1 MTKIGQL
8 KTSDY
13 VCNYLFCNGKKIY
26 VFLNGTIGVKE
37 FFLEFKKYKKKD
49 EGFLLIDLPGFGS
62 SYLKKKTEKSIA
74 KIHVEALYK
83 TILKEKIFNFS
94 LILFSLSTVYL
105 VIMEKIIFFQK
116 NINKIFFIDPSLN
129 LSDLAWSKKIYQ
141 MNKTDYL
148 NYIKFYKK
156 NLKSIFHVSLITK
169 KKYNNICNNM
179 KMFDNLVLYK
189 FNQEC
194 IKILKNKKILSNFK
208 KIKKI
213 FLYPESKKNIK
224 IQNKFKKIF
233 YLKKCGHFIFLDRP
247 KKTFSLIKKYA

>member
-1 MTKIGQL
+1 LTKIGQL

-49 EGFLLIDLPGFGS
+49 EGFLFIDLPGFGS

-83 TILKEKIFNFS
+83 TILKEKIYNFS

-129 LSDLAWSKKIYQ
+129 LSDLTWSKKIYQ
-141 MNKTDYL
+141 MNKSDYL
-148 NYIKFYKK
+148 DYIKFYKK
-156 NLKSIFHVSLITK
+156 NLKSIFHASLITK
-169 KKYNNICNNM
+169 KKYNNIYNNM

-208 KIKKI
+208 KIKKF
-213 FLYPESKKNIK
+213 FLYPRSKKNIK
-224 IQNKFKKIF
+224 VNTKFKNKV
-233 YLKKCGHFIFLDRP
+233 YLNKCGHFIFLDRP
-247 KKTFSLIKKYA
+247 KKTFSLIKRYA